1 MPTHHLGVLHEV
13 QRRRAEGETVDT
25 TRLRCAAP
33 RVCMYVGGTADGVCR
48 TGIASGS
55 PVPIEMMKRLI
66 EQLNLRELTV
76 AFGMSTSSSLLRA
89 SELLLNLS
97 RVE

>member
-13 QRRRAEGETVDT
+13 QRRRVAGEAVDT
-25 TRLRCAAP
+25 SRLRCALAV
-33 RVCMYVGGTADGVCR
+33 RVRAAAEGVCR

-76 AFGMSTSSSLLRA
+76 AFGMSTSCCC
-89 SELLLNLS
+89 S
-97 RVE
+97 RNCY

>member
-1 MPTHHLGVLHEV
+1 MMVVFWGWLLI
-13 QRRRAEGETVDT
+13 D
-25 TRLRCAAP
+25 
-33 RVCMYVGGTADGVCR
+33 VCR

-76 AFGMSTSSSLLRA
+76 AFGMSASSSFTIA
-89 SELLLNLS
+89 ES
-97 RVE
+97 VTDP

>member
-1 MPTHHLGVLHEV
+1 M
-13 QRRRAEGETVDT
+13 
-25 TRLRCAAP
+25 
-33 RVCMYVGGTADGVCR
+33 MGVCR

-76 AFGMSTSSSLLRA
+76 AFGMSTPSFL
-89 SELLLNLS
+89 
-97 RVE
+97 

>member
-1 MPTHHLGVLHEV
+1 MLG
-13 QRRRAEGETVDT
+13 
-25 TRLRCAAP
+25 
-33 RVCMYVGGTADGVCR
+33 R

-76 AFGMSTSSSLLRA
+76 AFGMSASSFPQCSQTYC
-89 SELLLNLS
+89 
-97 RVE
+97 